1 MPQPTTDRN
10 GTGDQPGGAFISRRE
25 MMLGGAA
32 VVAVSAVGAGC
43 ARSRPM
49 VHSDDSIAPTDPALL
64 KYTQVEQVDIEI
76 PDPTGIS
83 VGPDGS
89 LWVAGSRVVA
99 RLQDPAGPDRSGRPG
114 LPAQIEIAGDATCI
128 TATSGALFI
137 GVGPN
142 VEVARPQMTRTET
155 WATLGAEGHITCIAV
170 GSEAVYLADAV
181 SRRVARCDTGGRILG
196 YLAEKDPKRDY
207 SGLIVPSPHLDVV
220 VGEDDSVH
228 IVNPGLHQIEIYDP
242 DGSPRWSWGE
252 ESQEAD
258 GFCGCC
264 NPTDIALL
272 PGGDYV
278 TAEKGIPRVKVYSA
292 NGHFEGMVVGHE
304 GLSQGVV
311 GLDIA
316 AYPDGRIAVL
326 DRGIKAVRVFQ
337 RTEAGR
343 A

>member
-1 MPQPTTDRN
+1 MPEA
-10 GTGDQPGGAFISRRE
+10 TGDRDGSSLSRRE
-25 MMLGGAA
+25 VMIGGAGVTAA
-32 VVAVSAVGAGC
+32 VVALSAIGTGC
-43 ARSRPM
+43 SRNRPTFRA
-49 VHSDDSIAPTDPALL
+49 DDALAPTDPALV
-64 KYTQVEQVDIEI
+64 KYSEIGRVEIDI
-76 PDPTGIS
+76 PDPMGIS
-83 VGPDGS
+83 IRQDGS
-89 LWVAGSRVVA
+89 LWVAGSRIVA
-99 RLQDPAGPDRSGRPG
+99 RLEPSAGPDRSGRAD
-114 LPAQIEIAGDATCI
+114 LPARIEIGGDATCI

-142 VEVARPQMTRTET
+142 VEIARPQTDRTEV
-155 WATLGAEGHITCIAV
+155 WATLGSEGHITCIAV
-170 GSEAVYLADAV
+170 GAEAVYLADAV
-181 SRRVARCDTGGRILG
+181 SRRVARCDTNGRIIG
-196 YLAEKDPKRDY
+196 YLGEKDPDRGR

-220 VGEDDSVH
+220 VGEDDTVH
-228 IVNPGLHQIEIYDP
+228 IVNPGAHQIEVYDP
-242 DGSPRWSWGE
+242 DGSLRWTWGE
-252 ESQEAD
+252 GSQEAE

-272 PGGDYV
+272 PGGEYV
-278 TAEKGIPRVKVYSA
+278 TSEKGIPRVKIYSS